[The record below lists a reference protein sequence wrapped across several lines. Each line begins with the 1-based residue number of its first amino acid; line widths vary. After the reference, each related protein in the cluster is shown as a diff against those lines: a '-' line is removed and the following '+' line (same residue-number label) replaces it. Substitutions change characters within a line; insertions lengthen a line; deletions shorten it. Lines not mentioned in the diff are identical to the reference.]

1 MTILSLMA
9 KEKSQEKGEML
20 KLIRLVS
27 KRVQKGYDAAYIAE
41 LFEKTPTLI
50 ETLCTIVNENPGM
63 DEYDWYDIFTGNQK
77 DVA

>member
-27 KRVQKGYDAAYIAE
+27 KKIERGYDVTLIAE
-41 LFEKTPTLI
+41 LFEKPPALI
-50 ETLCTIVNENPGM
+50 GALYEIISENPGKG
-63 DEYDWYDIFTGNQK
+63 EEEWYDIFLGEMRF
-77 DVA
+77 VA